1 MDICI
6 AIDGSA
12 SLSNDNFADEK
23 TFVKNLFG
31 PSGLVVSQTGVRTYM
46 WDFAS
51 LVNAQWE
58 WIADENNNNAAFTA
72 GVDAIVKVVGVT
84 KLADVMFLC
93 ANTSFPSAQDRPTAA
108 KVALIITDGL
118 NNSPLDMGDAANALN
133 AAAPDGVY
141 AVGVGNVDAAGL
153 ATIAGSNVYTVADW
167 TDLAD
172 ELFAQLLLSQFCTPG
187 AKECN
192 CCCPE
197 PKYPF
202 LSS

>member
-51 LVNAQWE
+51 LVNAQWG
-58 WIADENNNNAAFTA
+58 WTDPENDNNAAFEA
-72 GVDAIVKVVGVT
+72 GVNGIVKVVGVT

-93 ANTSFPSAQDRPTAA
+93 ANTSFPSAGRPTAA
-108 KVALIITDGL
+108 KVAVIVTDGR
-118 NNSPLDMGDAANALN
+118 NNSPLDMNDAAAALN
-133 AAAPDGVY
+133 AAAPGGVY
-141 AVGVGNVDAAGL
+141 AIGVGDVDSANMNL
-153 ATIAGSNVYTVADW
+153 IAGSNVYNVADW
-167 TDLAD
+167 SDLAD
-172 ELFAQLLLSQFCTPG
+172 DLFAQLLLSQFCTPG
-187 AKECN
+187 VKECN